1 VETPRPTPPAATRR
15 FAWAP
20 VEGATG
26 YHVELFRG
34 ADRVLAQD
42 TKEPVLELGSTWRY
56 QGREMHLTPGTYR
69 WYVWP
74 ITQAGR
80 ASQAIVQAK
89 LPVS

>member
-1 VETPRPTPPAATRR
+1 MTRPPVHRLVVLLVAVM
-15 FAWAP
+15 FALA
-20 VEGATG
+20 GI
-26 YHVELFRG
+26 
-34 ADRVLAQD
+34 VLRLA
-42 TKEPVLELGSTWRY
+42 VLQVRESGTYAELGSTWRY
-56 QGREMHLTPGTYR
+56 QGREMRLTPGTYR